1 MEEMEP
7 TRVEDQARAM
17 AATRRIMAREKLEL
31 LGDEDALPGVFTE
44 EDRDLLAGDEEELQ
58 QEDLRT
64 FSAWHA
70 ARGTDPDTAFEELRQ
85 RLYDRVMGQLPDI

>member
-1 MEEMEP
+1 MEP
-7 TRVEDQARAM
+7 TRVEDQARAL

-31 LGDEDALPGVFTE
+31 LGDEDAIPGVFTG
-44 EDRDLLAGDEEELQ
+44 EDRELLAGDDEGLRR
-58 QEDLRT
+58 EDVRT

-85 RLYDRVMGQLPDI
+85 RLYDRVMGQLPEI